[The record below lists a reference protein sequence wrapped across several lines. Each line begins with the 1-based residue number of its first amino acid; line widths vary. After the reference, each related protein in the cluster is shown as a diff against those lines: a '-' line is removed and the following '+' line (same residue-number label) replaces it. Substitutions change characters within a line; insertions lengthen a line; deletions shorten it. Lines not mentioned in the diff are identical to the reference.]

1 LLYDSPLGRLEA
13 YRDILFI
20 LVPLSIV
27 AVCLFV
33 DELLAPRALGGLL
46 VLVPALILDAARW
59 HESGWRYIMVVLAYM
74 LVVKGCILIV
84 APYKFRKGAEALFLN
99 PARARWGGATGVA
112 LGLTLAILGFAVY

>member
-1 LLYDSPLGRLEA
+1 MNDLAIISVVLGGVCVAA
-13 YRDILFI
+13 YG
-20 LVPLSIV
+20 
-27 AVCLFV
+27 CM
-33 DELLAPRALGGLL
+33 LLAPSPTREWLRRFPRSRPAAW
-46 VLVPALILDAARW
+46 VLTL
-59 HESGWRYIMVVLAYM
+59 VVLAYM